1 MCSGI
6 FFLKDFFPF
15 DASFQSSGARSDY
28 GNFRWKKIYMYIR
41 PTCKTP
47 GALGGNGGPLDG
59 SFDSEIIIRLV
70 RTRRNEETLARK

>member
-1 MCSGI
+1 
-6 FFLKDFFPF
+6 
-15 DASFQSSGARSDY
+15 
-28 GNFRWKKIYMYIR
+28 MYIR
-41 PTCKTP
+41 RTCKTP

>member
-1 MCSGI
+1 MVI
-6 FFLKDFFPF
+6 FD
-15 DASFQSSGARSDY
+15 G
-28 GNFRWKKIYMYIR
+28 KKYICIR